1 MPVRNM
7 RPEDEQP
14 LARPVNEQQLAR
26 PISEE
31 QAEVARETEGEQ
43 DEPHQAEEE
52 QMVPPAEETTQGDKG
67 PVARAMARAQENN
80 WVHNSVA
87 EKARETGLVDKADG
101 LLGKARNRLSGG

>member
-26 PISEE
+26 PASEE
-31 QAEVARETEGEQ
+31 QAEVTREAEGEQ
-43 DEPHQAEEE
+43 DEPHREEE
-52 QMVPPAEETTQGDKG
+52 QTAPPADETPQGDKG
-67 PVARAMARAQENN
+67 PVARAMDKAQENN
-80 WVHNSVA
+80 WVYGSVA

-101 LLGKARNRLSGG
+101 LLDKARNRLSGG